1 MRLFNFERNYN
12 ILKSKSPCIL
22 LNGLVCP
29 KEFFLL
35 LYVLYLSYW
44 IHFQNIHTFIYPKT
58 LLHTLFSFFLKSSKD
73 FIVSLRPGS
82 IKTYFRTFL
91 EITLSKY
98 YKAVTCWIICFKYY
112 KIFLPCFFDVKRKLK
127 SPSTKRSFGTFAGFL
142 FFQWVFVFLDPRP
155 SAPIS
160 SALIPQN
167 IARTNLWIRHI
178 TYSRL
183 YLFNTKILYLFE
195 IFKNLFRNSKL
206 WCPK

>member
-22 LNGLVCP
+22 LNGLLCP

-112 KIFLPCFFDVKRKLK
+112 KIFFPCFFDVKRKLK
-127 SPSTKRSFGTFAGFL
+127 SPSMKRSFATLPAFFSFNGSLCSSTLGPHLVGPHPPKYCKNKFL
-142 FFQWVFVFLDPRP
+142 NK
-155 SAPIS
+155 A
-160 SALIPQN
+160 
-167 IARTNLWIRHI
+167 
-178 TYSRL
+178 Y
-183 YLFNTKILYLFE
+183 YLFE
-195 IFKNLFRNSKL
+195 IILIQH
-206 WCPK
+206 